1 MIMQSCDE
9 HDKSGQCMATPLRE
23 SYQAIIT
30 NIIIACPVP
39 FATNEIYYMD
49 SRGSLFRPGSCL
61 AINYG
66 V

>member
-9 HDKSGQCMATPLRE
+9 HDTSGQCMATPLRE

-30 NIIIACPVP
+30 NIIIAWPVP
-39 FATNEIYYMD
+39 FATNAIYYMD
-49 SRGSLFRPGSCL
+49 SRGSLFRPGSCIV
-61 AINYG
+61 INFG